1 MTDPGLETERIDI
14 ASYVFGS
21 NKSLASQVG
30 SRGETYWARW
40 KLMLISEQAKDLVGS
55 LVWVEKSFY
64 RTI

>member
-1 MTDPGLETERIDI
+1 MDI
-14 ASYVFGS
+14 ASFVFDS

-55 LVWVEKSFY
+55 LVWVEQSFHG
-64 RTI
+64 TI